1 MTRFFLRLIYYQYI
15 QYIYSIIY
23 TLIYNTET
31 QSSSIFGILV
41 SLAGIISTPLGG
53 FLIDYLTIIRSQNY
67 RGHNYDRKLN
77 NNVKLSKNILEIIT
91 LQTSLYIII
100 ISNTFGCLLLC
111 ILYIIYNKIL
121 YLIIIFFG
129 IFCIFLSAA
138 SMNIVIMLSVYEQY
152 RAFAV
157 GISMLGLHMFGDV
170 PRLVCNM
177 YVYMYVCMYKCM
189 NV

>member
-1 MTRFFLRLIYYQYI
+1 MYI
-15 QYIYSIIY
+15 HIIY
-23 TLIYNTET
+23 TYIHTET

-67 RGHNYDRKLN
+67 RGQNYGGQNYDRKIKN
-77 NNVKLSKNILEIIT
+77 YQTKLSKNILEIIT

-100 ISNTFGCLLLC
+100 ISNTFGCIILC
-111 ILYIIYNKIL
+111 ILYIIYNKII
-121 YLIIIFFG
+121 YLITIFLG

-138 SMNIVIMLSVYEQY
+138 SVNIVIMLSVHEQY

-170 PRLVCNM
+170 PR
-177 YVYMYVCMYKCM
+177 YVI
-189 NV
+189 